1 MTDTAMLVQHQE
13 PGIAL
18 GLLQAHSPRE
28 VVTVASEIARALAAV
43 IEDRRLYVT
52 LSGRRYV
59 KCEGWTTL
67 GAMCGVMP
75 CEVGLEEHD
84 GIFTAIVELRRIAD
98 GGVIARASA
107 ECGAPDELSTS
118 GKPTW
123 ATRPRYARRS
133 MALTRATAK
142 ACRLAFSWIL
152 VLAKFEPTPAEEM
165 SGDDEGDRV
174 PPRAAVRLVEG
185 AGLISKAQQKRF
197 FTIAKEHGWTTAAL
211 KDWLQGYGYTS
222 SSQIPV
228 LEYDRL
234 VRALEVPEGP
244 ADGDPA

>member
-1 MTDTAMLVQHQE
+1 MLVHQE

-75 CEVGLEEHD
+75 CEVALEEHD
-84 GIFTAIVELRRIAD
+84 GIFTAVVELRRIAD

-123 ATRPRYARRS
+123 SSRPRYARRS

-165 SGDDEGDRV
+165 SGADEGDPV
-174 PPRAAVRLVEG
+174 PPRAAPQATVRRVEG

-197 FTIAKEHGWTTAAL
+197 FAIAQAQGWTTPAL
-211 KDWLQGYGYTS
+211 KDWLQGYGYTT

-228 LEYDRL
+228 GEYDRL
-234 VRALEVPEGP
+234 IKALEVPEGP
-244 ADGDPA
+244 ADGDAA